1 MACFKRT
8 SWSASSPGKPLP
20 PDGVPDGLDE
30 EQLVRPVL
38 MLPSFQELGI
48 KRLHELLNQ
57 RQHYIVGFTMLQHVH
72 VVQLLLYDEVGHP
85 LNIPADHVEDP
96 PLSSL
101 EIEVSFLGN
110 RQYLSL
116 LVSPGESLSL
126 LRKSLRILDDALIS
140 LDKVLLLR
148 SRLRTGREQLARH
161 LRKPNVGVLTFSQPI
176 PAIFFHDFLFQLLLQ
191 LVLLLDKA

>member
-1 MACFKRT
+1 MDSSASEQRECCSSTRSMACPKGTFWST
-8 SWSASSPGKPLP
+8 SSSGEPLP
-20 PDGVPDGLDE
+20 PDRIPNRLDE

-48 KRLHELLNQ
+48 KGLHELLNQ

-96 PLSSL
+96 AFSSL
-101 EIEVSFLGN
+101 EIEVSFLGHC
-110 RQYLSL
+110 QCVPL
-116 LVSPGESLSL
+116 LVSPRKGFSV
-126 LRKSLRILDDALIS
+126 LRKSLWILDDALIS

-148 SRLRTGREQLARH
+148 SRLRTRC
-161 LRKPNVGVLTFSQPI
+161 
-176 PAIFFHDFLFQLLLQ
+176 
-191 LVLLLDKA
+191 